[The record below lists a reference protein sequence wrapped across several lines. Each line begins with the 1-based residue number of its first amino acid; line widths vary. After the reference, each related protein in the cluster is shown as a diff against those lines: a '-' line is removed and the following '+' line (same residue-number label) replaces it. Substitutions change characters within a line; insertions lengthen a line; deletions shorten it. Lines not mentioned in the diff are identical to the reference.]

1 MQVRTMVRSELVDG
15 LWLKEE
21 NVDTGVWFCMRSMV
35 SGIVA
40 FLGVP
45 DSAEPV
51 TPAILPEA

>member
-1 MQVRTMVRSELVDG
+1 MVRSELVDG